1 MKTGCPIALR
11 QTGQIGLLGCA
22 QKASATSGCPIA
34 VEPAAQIQLLPPR
47 GAQQRAESGEAVAP
61 LDQERAEAHQRIRPH
76 RRPHLPAHRA
86 RWADADQRADRVKRQ
101 QAAFFNYYQPE
112 AQDILRD
119 LLEKYARDGGLQ
131 LVAVR
136 EHLPDVLKLPPISP
150 HGNVNEIIGK
160 FGGADQFRTAV
171 NQLQSLLYAA

>member
-1 MKTGCPIALR
+1 MKIGCPIALR

-86 RWADADQRADRVKRQ
+86 RWADADQHADRVKRQ
-101 QAAFFNYYQPE
+101 QAAFFDYLGPE
-112 AQDILRD
+112 VDRCGKRD
-119 LLEKYARDGGLQ
+119 L
-131 LVAVR
+131 R
-136 EHLPDVLKLPPISP
+136 EY
-150 HGNVNEIIGK
+150 VNPL
-160 FGGADQFRTAV
+160 FCRR
-171 NQLQSLLYAA
+171 